1 MGFQKPR
8 SFLIMRVG
16 RSSLLKREVAC
27 SMPMEARWV
36 HGNAIV
42 AETLHPALAHVT
54 SANGTPLAYTD
65 IVGLRQGFGLT
76 YRGNTSSF
84 NFFHAMIP
92 TPVIVNDKRTRL
104 DRVFVL
110 YRTARHVAVRTI
122 DVFDGQTPITR
133 FNLTAGF
140 GDKTQALPFREGE
153 NSFKIRDRGEQ
164 NPEVFFG
171 IGISIG
177 VEIGV
182 QGVRPTPGEAPTIQ
196 FVSAGA
202 DFFH

>member
-1 MGFQKPR
+1 M
-8 SFLIMRVG
+8 L
-16 RSSLLKREVAC
+16 
-27 SMPMEARWV
+27 MEARWI

-42 AETLHPALAHVT
+42 AETLHPALAQVT
-54 SANGTPLAYTD
+54 SQNGTPLAYTD

-76 YRGNTSSF
+76 YRGNTPSF
-84 NFFHAMIP
+84 NFFQAMIP
-92 TPVIVNDKRTRL
+92 TPVIVDDKRTRL

-122 DVFDGQTPITR
+122 HVWDGQNFIR
-133 FNLTAGF
+133 GFDLTAGF

-153 NSFKIRDRGEQ
+153 NSFKIRERGEQ

-177 VEIGV
+177 VEF
-182 QGVRPTPGEAPTIQ
+182 GVRGVSPTPGEAPTIQ

-202 DFFH
+202 DFFY